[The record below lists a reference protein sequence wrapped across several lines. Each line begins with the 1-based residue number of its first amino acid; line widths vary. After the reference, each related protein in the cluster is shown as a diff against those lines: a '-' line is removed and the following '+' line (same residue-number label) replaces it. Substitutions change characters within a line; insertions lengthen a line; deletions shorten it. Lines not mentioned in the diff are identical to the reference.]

1 MLLEFHIRGSRNLSS
16 SEISLQQQ
24 SWTLRRLARCWLT
37 IAVSMKELNEL
48 GPFTECPPS
57 TEAGGGG
64 EVLRPQSAEG
74 LPGGEDE
81 SAEEQDNW
89 IKEKSYSGR
98 HL

>member
-1 MLLEFHIRGSRNLSS
+1 MLAEFHIRRTWNLNI

-24 SWTLRRLARCWLT
+24 SWMFRRLARCWLT
-37 IAVSMKELNEL
+37 IAVSIKELNEL
-48 GPFTECPPS
+48 GHFTECPPS